1 MLGRKQTPDHIS
13 EARRNLLLPHPA
25 SHNTDMRARI
35 PSLLVRA
42 DKVDARRG
50 VAIIGDCT
58 RKFRC
63 ALGKGGV
70 VRDKREGD
78 GATPLGR
85 FPLREVLYRPDREAP
100 PPTKLPLRALTPHDG
115 WCDEP
120 DAPTYNRMVSLP
132 HAHRYEK
139 LWRED
144 HVYDLILVV
153 GHNDA
158 PVISGHGS
166 AIFIHLMREDYAPTE
181 GCIAFARDDLLA
193 ILATL
198 ERESELEIRD

>member
-1 MLGRKQTPDHIS
+1 
-13 EARRNLLLPHPA
+13 
-25 SHNTDMRARI
+25 MRTKI
-35 PSLLVRA
+35 PTLLVTA
-42 DKVDARRG
+42 DEGDARSG
-50 VAIIGDCT
+50 VAILNDCT

-85 FPLREVLYRPDREAP
+85 FPLRQLLYRPDRETP
-100 PPTKLPLRALTPHDG
+100 PRTRLPLRALGPQDG

-120 DAPTYNRMVSLP
+120 GAPAYNRMVSLP
-132 HAHRYEK
+132 HGHRHER

-153 GHNDA
+153 GYNDA
-158 PVISGHGS
+158 PVISGYGS

-181 GCIAFARDDLLA
+181 GCIAFAREDLLE
-193 ILATL
+193 ILAALTP
-198 ERESELEIRD
+198 ESMVVIEA

>member
-1 MLGRKQTPDHIS
+1 MPDRAGD
-13 EARRNLLLPHPA
+13 ARRNLLPPRPA
-25 SHNTDMRARI
+25 SHNTDMRAEI
-35 PSLLVRA
+35 PTLLVRA
-42 DKVDARRG
+42 DKDDARRG
-50 VAIIGDCT
+50 VAIIDDCM

-70 VRDKREGD
+70 ARDKREGD
-78 GATPLGR
+78 GATPLGK

-100 PPTKLPLRALTPHDG
+100 PPTKLPLRTLTPQDG

-120 DAPTYNRMVSLP
+120 GASTYNRMVSLP
-132 HAHRYEK
+132 HTHRHER

-144 HVYDLILVV
+144 HIYDLIIVV
-153 GHNDA
+153 GYNDA

-166 AIFIHLMREDYAPTE
+166 AIFIHLMREDCAPTE
-181 GCIAFARDDLLA
+181 GCIAFARDDLLE

-198 ERESELEIRD
+198 EPESTIEIAR

>member
-1 MLGRKQTPDHIS
+1 
-13 EARRNLLLPHPA
+13 
-25 SHNTDMRARI
+25 MRAEI
-35 PSLLVRA
+35 PTLLVTA
-42 DKVDARRG
+42 DKDDARRG
-50 VAIIGDCT
+50 VAILGDCMG
-58 RKFRC
+58 KFRC
-63 ALGKGGV
+63 ALGRGGV
-70 VRDKREGD
+70 ARDKREGD
-78 GATPLGR
+78 GATPLGE

-100 PPTKLPLRALTPHDG
+100 PPTKLPCRALTPQDG

-120 DAPTYNRMVSLP
+120 GAPAYNRMVLLP
-132 HAHRYEK
+132 HAYRHER

-144 HVYDLILVV
+144 HVYDLIVVV

-181 GCIAFARDDLLA
+181 GCVAFAREDLLE

-198 ERESELEIRD
+198 APGAEIEIRD